1 MGNGCS
7 SLFKKKICFE
17 DATNIVIAIKDENE
31 EKKEMKDTKDTN
43 KFYHNEYNNN
53 NNLISVNNKNKNS
66 TTIIR
71 NDNDLNNLNNL
82 NNINTSSL
90 SANNSKNYLFNKN
103 NIKNTNN
110 NNPNEEAKILVQEN
124 LQSENLISFTNM
136 VKELDMSFVPNKASE
151 QFQIFDMNYISIKK
165 NYNEKMLEVIN
176 QIRNKPKSII
186 EDYDKI
192 LNKNNKEN
200 LIFLENDETHE
211 NVVFNDVTQDI
222 NETINFLRSVKP
234 VTNKFN
240 INEELIIDTKNN
252 KNTELPF
259 EKRITKLIMNQ
270 KKEIIKKYPKVQF
283 FVNFIKDE
291 KIGIL
296 FLLMKNAKISNFR
309 NVIFDD
315 EYKEFNVT
323 WMKDKNNIFI
333 SFLCFS

>member
-53 NNLISVNNKNKNS
+53 NLISVNNKNKNS
-66 TTIIR
+66 TIIR

-176 QIRNKPKSII
+176 QIRNKPISII

-222 NETINFLRSVKP
+222 NETVNFLRSVKP

-240 INEELIIDTKNN
+240 INEELVIDTKNN

>member
-17 DATNIVIAIKDENE
+17 DATNIVISIKDENE

-53 NNLISVNNKNKNS
+53 NLISVNNKNKNS
-66 TTIIR
+66 TIIR

-200 LIFLENDETHE
+200 LIFLENDDTHE

-222 NETINFLRSVKP
+222 NETVNFLRSVKP

-240 INEELIIDTKNN
+240 LNEELVIDTKNN

>member
-43 KFYHNEYNNN
+43 KFYHNEYNN

-176 QIRNKPKSII
+176 QIRNKPISII

-222 NETINFLRSVKP
+222 NETVNFLRSVKP

-240 INEELIIDTKNN
+240 INEELVIDTKNN

-291 KIGIL
+291 KIG
-296 FLLMKNAKISNFR
+296 
-309 NVIFDD
+309 
-315 EYKEFNVT
+315 
-323 WMKDKNNIFI
+323 
-333 SFLCFS
+333 C

>member
-17 DATNIVIAIKDENE
+17 DVTNIVIAIKDENE

-53 NNLISVNNKNKNS
+53 NLISVNNKNKNS
-66 TTIIR
+66 TIIR
-71 NDNDLNNLNNL
+71 NDNDLNNL

-222 NETINFLRSVKP
+222 NETVNFLRSVKP

>member
-17 DATNIVIAIKDENE
+17 DATNIVISIKDENE

-43 KFYHNEYNNN
+43 KFYHNEYNN

-200 LIFLENDETHE
+200 LIFLENDDTHE

-222 NETINFLRSVKP
+222 NETVNFLRSVKP

-240 INEELIIDTKNN
+240 LNEELIIDTKNN

>member
-53 NNLISVNNKNKNS
+53 NLISVNNKNKNS

-90 SANNSKNYLFNKN
+90 SANNSKNYLFKKN

-222 NETINFLRSVKP
+222 NETVNFLRSVKP

-240 INEELIIDTKNN
+240 LNEELIIDTKNN

>member
-53 NNLISVNNKNKNS
+53 NLISVNNKNKNS
-66 TTIIR
+66 TIIR
-71 NDNDLNNLNNL
+71 NDNDLNNL

-136 VKELDMSFVPNKASE
+136 VKELDMSFVTNKASE

-200 LIFLENDETHE
+200 LIFLENDDTHE

-222 NETINFLRSVKP
+222 NETVNFLRSVKP

-240 INEELIIDTKNN
+240 LNEELVIDTKNN

-296 FLLMKNAKISNFR
+296 FLLMKNAKKSNFR

>member
-53 NNLISVNNKNKNS
+53 NLISVNNKNKNS
-66 TTIIR
+66 TIIR
-71 NDNDLNNLNNL
+71 NDNDLNNL

-200 LIFLENDETHE
+200 LIFLENDDTHE

-222 NETINFLRSVKP
+222 NETVNFLRSVKP

-240 INEELIIDTKNN
+240 LNEELIIDTKNN

>member
-17 DATNIVIAIKDENE
+17 DATNIVIAIKDESE

-43 KFYHNEYNNN
+43 KFYHNEYNN

-176 QIRNKPKSII
+176 QIRNKPISII

-200 LIFLENDETHE
+200 LIFLENDDTHE

-222 NETINFLRSVKP
+222 NETVNFLRSVKP

-240 INEELIIDTKNN
+240 LNEELVIDTKNN

>member
-43 KFYHNEYNNN
+43 KFYHNEYNN

-200 LIFLENDETHE
+200 LIFLENDDTHE

-222 NETINFLRSVKP
+222 NETVNFLRSVKP

-240 INEELIIDTKNN
+240 LNEELIIDTKNN

>member
-53 NNLISVNNKNKNS
+53 NLISVNNKNKNS
-66 TTIIR
+66 TIIR

-136 VKELDMSFVPNKASE
+136 VKELDMSFVTNKASE

-200 LIFLENDETHE
+200 LIFLENDGTHE

-222 NETINFLRSVKP
+222 NETVNFLRSVKP

-240 INEELIIDTKNN
+240 LNEELVIDTKNN

>member
-53 NNLISVNNKNKNS
+53 NLISVNNKNKNS
-66 TTIIR
+66 TIIR
-71 NDNDLNNLNNL
+71 NDNDLNNL

-222 NETINFLRSVKP
+222 NETVNFLRSVKP

-240 INEELIIDTKNN
+240 LNEELVIDTKNN

>member
-53 NNLISVNNKNKNS
+53 NLISVNNKNKNS
-66 TTIIR
+66 TIIR

-200 LIFLENDETHE
+200 LIFLENDDTHE

-222 NETINFLRSVKP
+222 NETVNFLRSVKP

-240 INEELIIDTKNN
+240 LNEELVIDTKNN

>member
-53 NNLISVNNKNKNS
+53 NLISVNNKNKNS
-66 TTIIR
+66 TIIR

-110 NNPNEEAKILVQEN
+110 NKPNEEAKILVQEN

-200 LIFLENDETHE
+200 LIFLENDDTHE

-222 NETINFLRSVKP
+222 NETVNFLRSVKP

-240 INEELIIDTKNN
+240 LNEELVIDTKNN

>member
-7 SLFKKKICFE
+7 SLFNKKICFE

-53 NNLISVNNKNKNS
+53 NLISVNNKNKNS
-66 TTIIR
+66 TIIR

-103 NIKNTNN
+103 DIKNTNN
-110 NNPNEEAKILVQEN
+110 NKPNEEAKILVQEN

-200 LIFLENDETHE
+200 LIFLENDDTHE

-222 NETINFLRSVKP
+222 NETVNFLRSVKP

-240 INEELIIDTKNN
+240 LNEELVIDTKNN

>member
-17 DATNIVIAIKDENE
+17 DATNIVITIKDENE

-53 NNLISVNNKNKNS
+53 NLISVNNKNKNS

-71 NDNDLNNLNNL
+71 NDNDLNNL

-200 LIFLENDETHE
+200 LIFLENDDTHE

-222 NETINFLRSVKP
+222 NETVNFLRSVKP

-240 INEELIIDTKNN
+240 LNEELVIDTKNN

>member
-53 NNLISVNNKNKNS
+53 NLISVNNKNRNS
-66 TTIIR
+66 TIIR

-200 LIFLENDETHE
+200 LIFLENDDTHE

-222 NETINFLRSVKP
+222 NETVNFLRSVKP

-240 INEELIIDTKNN
+240 LNEELVVDTKNN
-252 KNTELPF
+252 KNTELSF

>member
-1 MGNGCS
+1 
-7 SLFKKKICFE
+7 
-17 DATNIVIAIKDENE
+17 
-31 EKKEMKDTKDTN
+31 MKDTKDTN
-43 KFYHNEYNNN
+43 KFYHNEYNN

-200 LIFLENDETHE
+200 LIFLENDDTHE

-222 NETINFLRSVKP
+222 NETVNFLRSVKP

-240 INEELIIDTKNN
+240 LNEELIIDTKNN

>member
-43 KFYHNEYNNN
+43 KFYHNEYNN

-200 LIFLENDETHE
+200 LIFLENDDTHE

-222 NETINFLRSVKP
+222 NETVNFLRSVKP

-240 INEELIIDTKNN
+240 INEELLIDTKNN

>member
-17 DATNIVIAIKDENE
+17 DVTNIVIAIKDESE

-43 KFYHNEYNNN
+43 KFYHNEYNN

-200 LIFLENDETHE
+200 LIFLENDDTHE

-222 NETINFLRSVKP
+222 NETVNFLRSVKP

-240 INEELIIDTKNN
+240 LNEELVIDTKNN

>member
-43 KFYHNEYNNN
+43 KFYHNEYNN

-176 QIRNKPKSII
+176 QIRNKPISII

-222 NETINFLRSVKP
+222 NETVNFLRSVKP

-240 INEELIIDTKNN
+240 INEELVIDTKNN

>member
-43 KFYHNEYNNN
+43 KFYHNEYNN

-222 NETINFLRSVKP
+222 NETVNFLRSVKP

>member
-43 KFYHNEYNNN
+43 KFYHNEYNN

-176 QIRNKPKSII
+176 QIRNKPISII

-200 LIFLENDETHE
+200 LIFLENDDTHE

-222 NETINFLRSVKP
+222 NETVNFLRSVKP

-240 INEELIIDTKNN
+240 INEELVIDTKNN

>member
-43 KFYHNEYNNN
+43 KFYHNEYNN

-222 NETINFLRSVKP
+222 NETVNFLRSVKP

-240 INEELIIDTKNN
+240 INEELVIDTKNN

>member
-43 KFYHNEYNNN
+43 KFYHNEYNN

-136 VKELDMSFVPNKASE
+136 VKELDMSFVTNKASE

-222 NETINFLRSVKP
+222 NETVNFLRSVKP

-240 INEELIIDTKNN
+240 LNEELVIDTKNN

>member
-31 EKKEMKDTKDTN
+31 EKKDMKETKDTN
-43 KFYHNEYNNN
+43 HFYHSEFNNN
-53 NNLISVNNKNKNS
+53 NNLVSVNNKNKNN
-66 TTIIR
+66 TIIR
-71 NDNDLNNLNNL
+71 NDNDL

-103 NIKNTNN
+103 NNIKNTYNN
-110 NNPNEEAKILVQEN
+110 KPNEEAKVSVQKN

-151 QFQIFDMNYISIKK
+151 QFQIFDMNYISLKK
-165 NYNEKMLEVIN
+165 NYNEKMLEIIN
-176 QIRNKPKSII
+176 QIRNKPISII

-211 NVVFNDVTQDI
+211 NVVFNDVAQDI
-222 NETINFLRSVKP
+222 NETVNFLKNVKP
-234 VTNKFN
+234 VMNKFN
-240 INEELIIDTKNN
+240 LNEELVIDTKSN
-252 KNTELPF
+252 KNSELPF
-259 EKRITKLIMNQ
+259 EKGIAKLIMNQ

-283 FVNFIKDE
+283 FVNFIKDA

-296 FLLMKNAKISNFR
+296 FLLMKNSKISNFR

-315 EYKEFNVT
+315 KFKEFNVT

>member
-53 NNLISVNNKNKNS
+53 NLISVNNKNKNS
-66 TTIIR
+66 TIIR
-71 NDNDLNNLNNL
+71 NDNDLNNL

-200 LIFLENDETHE
+200 LIFLENDDTHE

-222 NETINFLRSVKP
+222 NETVNFLRSVKP

-240 INEELIIDTKNN
+240 LNEELVIDTKNN

>member
-53 NNLISVNNKNKNS
+53 NLISVNNKNKNS
-66 TTIIR
+66 TIIR

-222 NETINFLRSVKP
+222 NETVNFLRSVKP

-240 INEELIIDTKNN
+240 LNEELVIDTKNN

>member
-53 NNLISVNNKNKNS
+53 NLISVNNKNKNS

-71 NDNDLNNLNNL
+71 NDNDLNNLNN
-82 NNINTSSL
+82 INTSSL
-90 SANNSKNYLFNKN
+90 SANNSRNYLFNKN

-200 LIFLENDETHE
+200 LIFLENDDTHE

-222 NETINFLRSVKP
+222 NETVNFLRSVKP

-240 INEELIIDTKNN
+240 INEELVIDTKNN

>member
-53 NNLISVNNKNKNS
+53 NLISVNNKNKNS
-66 TTIIR
+66 TIIR
-71 NDNDLNNLNNL
+71 NDNDLNNL

-200 LIFLENDETHE
+200 LIFLENDDTHE

-222 NETINFLRSVKP
+222 NETVNFLRSVKP

-240 INEELIIDTKNN
+240 INEELVIDTKNN

-323 WMKDKNNIFI
+323 WIKDKNNIFI

>member
-17 DATNIVIAIKDENE
+17 DATNIVISIKDENE

-43 KFYHNEYNNN
+43 KFYHNEYNN

-200 LIFLENDETHE
+200 LIFLENDDTHE

-222 NETINFLRSVKP
+222 NETVNFLRNVKP

-240 INEELIIDTKNN
+240 LNEELVIDTKNN

>member
-17 DATNIVIAIKDENE
+17 DATNIVITIKDENE

-53 NNLISVNNKNKNS
+53 NLISVNNKNKNS
-66 TTIIR
+66 TIIR

-200 LIFLENDETHE
+200 LIFLENDDTHE

-222 NETINFLRSVKP
+222 NETVNFLRSVKP

-240 INEELIIDTKNN
+240 LNEELVIDTKNN

>member
-53 NNLISVNNKNKNS
+53 NLISVNNKNKNS

-90 SANNSKNYLFNKN
+90 SANNSKNCLFNKN

-222 NETINFLRSVKP
+222 NETVNFLRSVKP

-240 INEELIIDTKNN
+240 LNEELVIDTKNN